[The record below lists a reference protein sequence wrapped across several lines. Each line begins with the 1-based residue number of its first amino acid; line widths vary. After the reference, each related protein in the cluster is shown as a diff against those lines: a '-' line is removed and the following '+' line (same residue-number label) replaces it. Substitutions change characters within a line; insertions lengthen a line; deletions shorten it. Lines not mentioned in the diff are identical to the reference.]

1 MPNLPITGL
10 PAVTSPNPTDPFA
23 IVNGGVTKQIAM
35 QDVSTTVFNNISSS
49 VVLPSQTGSF
59 TTTSSFNSYTQ
70 SINNV
75 TSSFVT
81 SYYLSAYHTG
91 TLTVPTINTPCTTSF
106 SSTDFSRGIT
116 ISGSYSD
123 KIKVSSAGIYNIQF
137 SAQVDKVNSSNAN
150 VFFWLSKNGTAIPW
164 TNTDLAI
171 FGGANEAAVAAWNF
185 FVSASTNDYF
195 QLMFGANN
203 DNIVL
208 ESTTPTVGPA
218 IPALILT
225 VNRVG

>member
-10 PAVTSPNPTDPFA
+10 PTVISPNPTDPFA

-49 VVLPSQTGSF
+49 VVLPNQTG
-59 TTTSSFNSYTQ
+59 
-70 SINNV
+70 
-75 TSSFVT
+75 SFVT

-91 TLTVPTINTPCTTSF
+91 TLTVPAINTPYTTSF

-164 TNTDLAI
+164 TNTDIAI

-185 FVSASTNDYF
+185 FVSASANDYF

-203 DNIVL
+203 DNIVI
-208 ESTTPTVGPA
+208 ESTTPTIGPE